1 MLKVNNLHTWHGWNH
16 TLKGLSFHVPPGSIV
31 AIVGANG
38 AGKSTLLGTLA
49 GIYRFSE
56 GEIIL
61 DNKPSKNSPPEK
73 VVRQGICLVPEGRH
87 IFSSLSVEDNIILG
101 AYHRWRKNHQKI
113 KEEVNHIFELFPA
126 LAPRRKDPAGGLS
139 GGMQQMLAI
148 GRGLMA
154 KPKVML
160 LDEPSLGL
168 APLIVKEIFSTVK
181 DLKEKGTTILLV
193 EQNARA
199 AMEVADLIYVMDHG
213 KIVLSGN
220 PEELKKDFRIQQA
233 YLGRNY
239 AAESN

>member
-16 TLKGLSFHVPPGSIV
+16 ALKGISFHVPPGCIV

-49 GIYRFSE
+49 GIYRFTE
-56 GEIIL
+56 GEIII
-61 DNKPSKNSPPEK
+61 DGEISKNLPPEK

-101 AYHRWRKNHQKI
+101 AYHRWSKNHQV
-113 KEEVNHIFELFPA
+113 KEEVKQVIELFPA
-126 LAPRRKDPAGGLS
+126 LAPRLKDPAGGLS

-154 KPKVML
+154 KPKVLL

-168 APLIVKEIFSTVK
+168 APLIVKEIFSTIEN
-181 DLKEKGTTILLV
+181 LKKKGTTILLV

-199 AMEVADLIYVMDHG
+199 AMQVADWLYVMDQG
-213 KIVLSGN
+213 KIVLSGS
-220 PEELKKDFRIQQA
+220 PEDLKKDPRVQQA
-233 YLGRNY
+233 YLGRGY
-239 AAESN
+239 VAANS

>member
-1 MLKVNNLHTWHGWNH
+1 MLRVTNLHTWHSWNH
-16 TLKGLSFHVPPGSIV
+16 ALKGLSFHVPPGSIT

-49 GIYRFSE
+49 GVYRFSE

-61 DNKPSKNSPPEK
+61 DGKHSKNMPPEK
-73 VVRQGICLVPEGRH
+73 VVQQGICLVPEGRE
-87 IFSSLSVEDNIILG
+87 IFGSLSVEDNLILG
-101 AYHRWRKNHQKI
+101 AYHRWGKDQHKI
-113 KEEVNHIFELFPA
+113 KAEVNEIIEIFPA
-126 LAPRRKDPAGGLS
+126 LSSRRKDPAGELS

-168 APLIVKEIFSTVK
+168 APLLVKEIFSTIE
-181 DLKEKGTTILLV
+181 DLKRKGTTILLV

-199 AMEVADLIYVMDHG
+199 AMQVADWIYVMDHG
-213 KIVLSGN
+213 EIVLSGH
-220 PEELKKDFRIQQA
+220 PDELKKDTRVQQA
-233 YLGRNY
+233 YLGRGY
-239 AAESN
+239 VQEC